1 MLDRE
6 QDCSD
11 ARRKETTMAST
22 PTTRVL
28 AIANQKGGTG
38 KSTIAVNVAVAAGE
52 AGVRVLLVDVDPQAD
67 ATTMLGVDP
76 ADRARTL
83 YDVFL
88 GACELPDAVVA
99 AVAPGVD
106 LAVGTERMA
115 SVEMTL
121 AGQMMREQYLRQAL
135 EDHITGYDLV
145 LIDCPPNLGLLTVN
159 AFCAAPEVLVV
170 VSMTDRNAYKGA
182 MALLATVNALRR
194 NRVDVAVTGVIRNN
208 VDRHR
213 STYQLLNNALIDGG
227 LPLLQ
232 TEIPMRADFQNA
244 VTAGL
249 PLLTFSP
256 NHAGSLAIR
265 RLAAE
270 LVAQTA
276 ERKAA

>member
-1 MLDRE
+1 
-6 QDCSD
+6 
-11 ARRKETTMAST
+11 MAPT

-28 AIANQKGGTG
+28 AVANQKGGTG
-38 KSTIAVNVAVAAGE
+38 KSTIAVNVAVAVGE
-52 AGVRVLLVDVDPQAD
+52 TGMRVLLVDVDPQAD

-76 ADRARTL
+76 ADRAHTL

-88 GACELPDAVVA
+88 GECELPDAVVA
-99 AVAPGVD
+99 GVAPGVD

-135 EDHITGYDLV
+135 EDHIAGYDLV

-182 MALLATVNALRR
+182 MALLGTVNALRR
-194 NRVDVAVTGVIRNN
+194 NHVDVDVTGVIRNN
-208 VDRHR
+208 VDHHR
-213 STYQLLNNALIDGG
+213 STYRLLNDALIDAG

-256 NHAGSLAIR
+256 DHVGSLAIR

-270 LVAQTA
+270 LVGQHP